1 MKSEFEVFL
10 DTDVYLKHLNGD
22 EDSVLLKCL
31 SLFDCYTSVINASE
45 VFAECETK
53 EQEEN
58 AKQSFFGS
66 GVLGVPYKYSH
77 TIGKLLKQKVNYRD
91 ALMLTIV
98 IETKLPV
105 VSFINIKEEYQKE
118 LIEKYGIKFIQ
129 PQIIQQYN
137 TPQIIFSNCNF

>member
-10 DTDVYLKHLNGD
+10 DTDVYLKHLQGD

-45 VFAECETK
+45 VFAKCETK

-66 GVLGVPYKYSH
+66 GVLGIPYKYSH
-77 TIGKLLKQKVNYRD
+77 TIGKLLKDKMNYRD
-91 ALMLTIV
+91 ACVTAIL
-98 IETKLPV
+98 IETKLPI
-105 VSFINIKEEYQKE
+105 VSFTDMKSEYAQ
-118 LIEKYGIKFIQ
+118 KYGIKIVQ
-129 PQIIQQYN
+129 SHIIQQYN
-137 TPQIIFSNCNF
+137 TPQLIFSNSNFQ

>member
-1 MKSEFEVFL
+1 MKTDYEVFL
-10 DTDVYLKHLNGD
+10 DTDVYLKHLHGD

-45 VFAECETK
+45 VFAECKTK

-58 AKQSFFGS
+58 AKQAFFGS
-66 GVLGVPYKYSH
+66 GVLGIPYKYSH

-91 ALMLTIV
+91 ALILTIV

-105 VSFINIKEEYQKE
+105 VSFINIENQEEYKA
-118 LIEKYGIKFIQ
+118 KFGIKFVQ
-129 PQIIQQYN
+129 PQIILKYN
-137 TPQIIFSNCNF
+137 TPQLVFSSNF

>member
-10 DTDVYLKHLNGD
+10 DTDVYLKHLQGN

-31 SLFDCYTSVINASE
+31 SIFDCFTSVINASE

-58 AKQSFFGS
+58 AKQAFFGS

-98 IETKLPV
+98 IETKLPL
-105 VSFINIKEEYQKE
+105 VSFINKDKQEEYKT
-118 LIEKYGIKFIQ
+118 KFGIKFVQ
-129 PQIIQQYN
+129 PQIIQLYN
-137 TPQIIFSNCNF
+137 TPQLIFNNSNFQ

>member
-10 DTDVYLKHLNGD
+10 DTDVYLKHLRGD

-31 SLFDCYTSVINASE
+31 SLFDCFTSVINASE

-53 EQEEN
+53 EQEEK

-66 GVLGVPYKYSH
+66 GVLGIPYKYSH

-91 ALMLTIV
+91 ALILTIV

-105 VSFINIKEEYQKE
+105 VSFINKDKQEEYKT
-118 LIEKYGIKFIQ
+118 KFGIKFAQ
-129 PQIIQQYN
+129 PQDILKHN
-137 TPQIIFSNCNF
+137 TPQSIFNSNF